1 MPFFNRTCLFFN
13 LEKFAMFRKIM
24 TPLLAVLIT
33 MVGALALAGP
43 EGSVR
48 GGDRDRVPALSV
60 KDFNLEA
67 YEGKVV
73 LVGFWQKQG
82 PQCEQCQAYISWL
95 TRMQESHGKEGL
107 VIVAVNQD
115 TEEAAA
121 LDLMPMIHPR
131 TQVVIDPTRKMG
143 SRYKLE
149 GMPSSYMYDRNLN
162 MQAKF
167 VGFVPEETEAM
178 EEEIVRLLK
187 IKYKD

>member
-1 MPFFNRTCLFFN
+1 
-13 LEKFAMFRKIM
+13 MFRKIII
-24 TPLLAVLIT
+24 PLLVVLIT

-48 GGDRDRVPALSV
+48 GGDRDRTPVLSV
-60 KDFNLEA
+60 KDFNLQA

-73 LVGFWQKQG
+73 LIGFWQRQG
-82 PQCEQCQAYISWL
+82 PQCEDCEAYISWL

-115 TEEAAA
+115 QVETAA
-121 LDLMPMIHPR
+121 LDLMKLIHPR
-131 TQVVIDPTRKMG
+131 IQVVMDPTGKMG
-143 SRYKLE
+143 SRYELE
-149 GMPSSYMYDRNLN
+149 GIPSSYMYDRNLN

-178 EEEIVRLLK
+178 EKEIVKLLK
-187 IKYKD
+187 KKYKD

>member
-1 MPFFNRTCLFFN
+1 LPFFN
-13 LEKFAMFRKIM
+13 LEKIAMFRKI
-24 TPLLAVLIT
+24 TIPLLVALIT
-33 MVGALALAGP
+33 LTGTLALAGP

-48 GGDRDRVPALSV
+48 GGDRDRVPVLDV

-82 PQCEQCQAYISWL
+82 PQCELCQAYISWL
-95 TRMQESHGKEGL
+95 TRMQESHGQEGL

-115 TEEAAA
+115 LDEAAA
-121 LDLMPMIHPR
+121 LDLMKLIHPR
-131 TQVVIDPTRKMG
+131 TQVVLDPTLKMG

-178 EEEIVRLLK
+178 EKEIVELLK
-187 IKYKD
+187 KKYKD